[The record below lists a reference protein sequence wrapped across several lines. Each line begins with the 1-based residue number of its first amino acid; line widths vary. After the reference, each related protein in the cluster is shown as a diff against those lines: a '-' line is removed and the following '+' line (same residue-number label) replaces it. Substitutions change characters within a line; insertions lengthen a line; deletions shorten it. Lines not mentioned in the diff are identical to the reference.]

1 MAKRKINGIFLLDKP
16 EGISSSS
23 ALVKCRAIFKA
34 QKGGHTG
41 ALDPLA
47 SGLLPICL
55 GEAAK
60 FSSFFLEGNKR
71 YLAQGTLGVVTT
83 TGDREGD
90 VVIERDIGNAMER
103 LEETLEQFRGSITQ
117 VPPIYSAIKVDG
129 KPLYKYARQG
139 LEEQVEIPK
148 REVVIHEL
156 KLIEK
161 TANTFTVEVYCS
173 KGTYIRTLIADIGE
187 ALGCG
192 AYVTHLRRTFVEGL
206 PEGEMTSLENL
217 QKLANERNDKLDFSA
232 LDSKLISIADALDNL
247 PRVDIPLSVAEPLSN
262 GVRQGPNFAGEILC
276 QGGIK
281 PGDMVQVRYHDYF
294 MGVCYFTPDNVLVP
308 KRLMAPELFREFRDS
323 LRQS

>member
-1 MAKRKINGIFLLDKP
+1 M
-16 EGISSSS
+16 
-23 ALVKCRAIFKA
+23 
-34 QKGGHTG
+34 
-41 ALDPLA
+41 
-47 SGLLPICL
+47 
-55 GEAAK
+55 
-60 FSSFFLEGNKR
+60 
-71 YLAQGTLGVVTT
+71 TT
-83 TGDREGD
+83 TGDREGE
-90 VVIERDIGNAMER
+90 VVIERDIGDAMER

-117 VPPIYSAIKVDG
+117 VPPIYSAIKVYG